1 MSHPHYYREKADEMR
16 RNAQRY
22 RDPITSREFLRL
34 ADDFDRLA
42 EFTEAR
48 VTLTQP
54 RYHYRSND
62 GDADE
67 PQRVSA
73 SSARNRR

>member
-1 MSHPHYYREKADEMR
+1 MSDPLYYRKKADEMR
-16 RNAQRY
+16 GNAQRY
-22 RDPITSREFLRL
+22 RDPTTSREFRRL

-42 EFTEAR
+42 EFTEAQ

-54 RYHYRSND
+54 RYHYS
-62 GDADE
+62 ADE
-67 PQRVSA
+67 TEAEPQSVMA